1 MNSSYCTMAW
11 NSIHYDANGRVAP
24 CCQFRGGATN
34 ISNLTADEYFASDWL
49 KHIKERMVAGE
60 KISGCGRCYEQEAA
74 SGESMRTRRADLPI
88 DELHEIHL
96 TYSNICNKACNICR
110 PYRSHLIGREYQRIN
125 EQFPDSPWIK
135 EKLGLRQNRRLASGQ
150 VKFDGLSIEMLTNL
164 EPYAHQVKVLSLSGG
179 EPFMHP
185 KELNTIL
192 DWFIEH
198 AHKDLKVSITSN
210 GSWTQEYIDKLK
222 KFNNVELIISIDG
235 IKDLYPV
242 VRPPHSW
249 QWFEQQEQLLEQTN
263 FTRRYEAVMHVF
275 NVHQLPDIVRY
286 FQDKGKVFLA
296 PLSQQEYLGAHL
308 VPESVI
314 LQSADELHTLG
325 HGGAA
330 AYLRYQ
336 HSRTEPKDANMFF
349 EFIKV
354 NSAVKNIDYQS
365 AIPWQFDLIQS

>member
-1 MNSSYCTMAW
+1 MAW

-24 CCQFRGGATN
+24 CCQFRGQQQN
-34 ISNLTADEYFASDWL
+34 IFNLNADEYFASDWL
-49 KHIKERMVAGE
+49 KDIKQKMLAGI
-60 KISGCGRCYEQEAA
+60 KVSGCGRCYEQEAA
-74 SGESMRTRRADLPI
+74 SGESMRTRRAHLPI

-110 PYRSHLIGREYQRIN
+110 PYRSHLIGKEYKRIKN
-125 EQFPDSPWIK
+125 KFPESPWINAK
-135 EKLGLRQNRRLASGQ
+135 YKLRQNRRLAQGK
-150 VKFDGLSIEMLTNL
+150 VKFDGLNIDMLHNL
-164 EPYAHQVKVLSLSGG
+164 KPYAHQVKVLALSGG

-185 KELNTIL
+185 KELNIIL

-198 AHKDLKVSITSN
+198 GHEDLKVSITSN

-222 KFNNVELIISIDG
+222 NFKNVELIISIDG

-263 FTRRYEAVMHVF
+263 FTRRHEAVMHVF

-286 FQDKGKVFLA
+286 FTDKGKVFLA

-314 LQSADELHTLG
+314 LESAKELRQIG

-330 AYLRYQ
+330 SYLTFQ
-336 HSRTEPKDANMFF
+336 NDRTDTKNDREMFF
-349 EFIKV
+349 EFVKV
-354 NSAVKNIDYQS
+354 NSAIKNIDYQS
-365 AIPWQFDLIQS
+365 VIPWQFDLIQS